1 MDRRH
6 PNQRWTPI
14 TGYEVQY
21 RRLADPDKP
30 VPDARYPAHVW
41 QTVDGD
47 SDTAGTDFA
56 LTATDA
62 QILNLTEGASY
73 EVRVRAVTRSGF
85 VGTSGYAPIVKT
97 AGCADQRVDL
107 PRYGSTTHRQTNPTT
122 PRSSPGTPADKGST
136 A

>member
-1 MDRRH
+1 M
-6 PNQRWTPI
+6 
-14 TGYEVQY
+14 QY

-47 SDTAGTDFA
+47 SDTAGTDFP
-56 LTATDA
+56 LTVTDA

-85 VGTSGYAPIVKT
+85 VGTSGYAPVVKT
-97 AGCADQRVDL
+97 AGVPTNVSIFAVRINDV
-107 PRYGSTTHRQTNPTT
+107 PATNPTT